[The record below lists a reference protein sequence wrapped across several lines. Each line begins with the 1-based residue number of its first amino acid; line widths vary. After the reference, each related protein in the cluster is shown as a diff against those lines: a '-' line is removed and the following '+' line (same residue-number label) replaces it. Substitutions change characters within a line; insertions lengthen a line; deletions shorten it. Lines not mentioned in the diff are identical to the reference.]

1 MSIQD
6 FLQDLGFEV
15 THAGSQLR
23 VDCPACDD
31 EKGHLYLAPGNGV
44 GFCHKCSWSPNPYKL
59 VEKVTTKTPAEIMAL
74 LDKFG
79 LNDSDKGSGE
89 KPEPP
94 KRKPLALSKDN
105 IRSLT
110 DDEKRAFCKLKGLD
124 VKAFERF
131 RPYAHKTEPWVLLPA
146 FSPNDLDKACGWL
159 RCGID
164 GQEIRLADGRM
175 EKYPAIAGSRHGL
188 FGLPWLMKENPDT
201 IIFTEA
207 WRDALAAISIG
218 LNATASSG
226 GASKWDDDWL
236 ALFTGKKVY
245 LCFDCDE
252 AGQRAMARA
261 ARAIA
266 TVAAEVFIVKLP
278 YEFTKDHGKDVHD
291 YIVADGYGKDFLLLL
306 SRAEK
311 YRSNRDEQTKI
322 VLANGY
328 PMTIAE
334 RFYKEL
340 TNQRQIWRHY
350 NHMQAWCIYNGRV
363 YEIAEPAD
371 TRAMVWRFTSKCMS
385 TNKKGDPIALNC
397 TENTI
402 KNTLSAMASFE
413 GVEIKS
419 YITAPAWLLPKEGIP
434 AEYVIAVSNG
444 LLDVSADNVKLIDHT
459 PDFLNFNILGYDYA
473 PDAKCPEWIKFL
485 GEVFEMKDDDQA
497 EGVPDED
504 KIMSL
509 QEWFGLLLT
518 SETKYHKMLGIIGPK
533 RSGKSTIAR
542 ILTAMIGAENVATP
556 TFASMTDTFG
566 LQGFLNAK
574 VAVFG
579 DASMDKDPVVVGR
592 AVEKLKTISG
602 EDGIDVN
609 RKYERVMTGVRLKV
623 RFVMISNNL
632 QRLTDPTGTVSDRFI
647 FLRTTQSFYGNEDMG
662 LEKRLMGEL
671 PGIVNWAIE
680 GLKRLRGRGN
690 ILEPA
695 ESIEMRTQSKEIGS
709 NVIAFVNNACNIG
722 DGLHTEPDNM
732 YDAFKKWCEE
742 DGSKPMKKRSFR
754 AELNE
759 AFGEHACS
767 KHRVPGHDNPIWVY
781 WNIEPHLA
789 YTY

>member
-1 MSIQD
+1 M
-6 FLQDLGFEV
+6 
-15 THAGSQLR
+15 
-23 VDCPACDD
+23 
-31 EKGHLYLAPGNGV
+31 
-44 GFCHKCSWSPNPYKL
+44 
-59 VEKVTTKTPAEIMAL
+59 
-74 LDKFG
+74 
-79 LNDSDKGSGE
+79 
-89 KPEPP
+89 
-94 KRKPLALSKDN
+94 
-105 IRSLT
+105 
-110 DDEKRAFCKLKGLD
+110 
-124 VKAFERF
+124 
-131 RPYAHKTEPWVLLPA
+131 
-146 FSPNDLDKACGWL
+146 
-159 RCGID
+159 
-164 GQEIRLADGRM
+164 
-175 EKYPAIAGSRHGL
+175 
-188 FGLPWLMKENPDT
+188 
-201 IIFTEA
+201 
-207 WRDALAAISIG
+207 
-218 LNATASSG
+218 
-226 GASKWDDDWL
+226 
-236 ALFTGKKVY
+236 
-245 LCFDCDE
+245 
-252 AGQRAMARA
+252 
-261 ARAIA
+261 
-266 TVAAEVFIVKLP
+266 
-278 YEFTKDHGKDVHD
+278 
-291 YIVADGYGKDFLLLL
+291 
-306 SRAEK
+306 
-311 YRSNRDEQTKI
+311 
-322 VLANGY
+322 
-328 PMTIAE
+328 
-334 RFYKEL
+334 
-340 TNQRQIWRHY
+340 
-350 NHMQAWCIYNGRV
+350 
-363 YEIAEPAD
+363 
-371 TRAMVWRFTSKCMS
+371 
-385 TNKKGDPIALNC
+385 
-397 TENTI
+397 
-402 KNTLSAMASFE
+402 
-413 GVEIKS
+413 EIKS

-434 AEYVIAVSNG
+434 AEYIIAVSNG
-444 LLDVSADNVKLIDHT
+444 LLDVSADHVKLIDHT

-485 GEVFEMKDDDQA
+485 GEVFEIKDDDQA

-579 DASMDKDPVVVGR
+579 DANMDKDPVVVAR

-722 DGLHTEPDNM
+722 DGLHTEPDIM

-767 KHRVPGHDNPIWVY
+767 KHRVPEHDNPVWVY

-789 YTY
+789 YRY